1 MRSTEDRHARRRSM
15 AALAVAALLVTACD
29 DDLLDSVTGMVTGQ
43 GEAADPEATE
53 AADTTEVDEPE
64 PASDDAAGDAG
75 EAGAAEEEP
84 AAQDGPA
91 DLASAQAE
99 LDPWAVFDEEP
110 FDVELPGLGEAILQ
124 LGDQRIEMVTGQC
137 RGGPVYSIMGDPIE
151 ASRAAEGVFS
161 FIGGASEGNDLDDLG
176 VLFVLTEGTSG
187 EGFDDEVMIRRAQ
200 RLEIIVPDMLPTQ
213 IRYLEFL
220 DGSSLDGIET
230 PNTTWAEA
238 PSVRLTRDGLVTAE
252 GTVLRSQSEFV
263 DAPAEVA
270 FAARCSEE
278 WVASI
283 DELEAEH
290 R

>member
-1 MRSTEDRHARRRSM
+1 MLAACGGDGSTETVEEPSAPDT
-15 AALAVAALLVTACD
+15 VAEE
-29 DDLLDSVTGMVTGQ
+29 
-43 GEAADPEATE
+43 EAAAEPVDLEATE
-53 AADTTEVDEPE
+53 D
-64 PASDDAAGDAG
+64 DDAG
-75 EAGAAEEEP
+75 AEEQDDSADADP
-84 AAQDGPA
+84 GDGPV

-99 LDPWAVFDEEP
+99 LDPWGPFDDPP
-110 FDVELPGLGEAILQ
+110 FDVELPGAPGEAILQ

-220 DGSSLDGIET
+220 DGSSLDGMET

-263 DAPAEVA
+263 DAPVEVA